1 MMRRVTTTI
10 VMILAWATAAAQVEP
25 EVTNYPR
32 YTVEVIIFEYAEDV
46 SAGTERF
53 LPEEPPLPEADEP
66 GEGER
71 VFGDAGAIAE
81 SRPVPSPDVARA
93 LTARRANRPNP
104 NSCCTSRTS
113 SP

>member
-10 VMILAWATAAAQVEP
+10 VMILAWATAAAQTVVEP

-53 LPEEPPLPEADEP
+53 LPEEPPLTEAGETAEP
-66 GEGER
+66 
-71 VFGDAGAIAE
+71 
-81 SRPVPSPDVARA
+81 
-93 LTARRANRPNP
+93 
-104 NSCCTSRTS
+104 
-113 SP
+113 